1 MFVVSLRATK
11 IACTSKH
18 QSCLCYVFFLFFV
31 FSLFSF
37 FSFFSFFSPLSFSF
51 AELPFMSPVK
61 FFCPGNSIYRSLSS
75 CSARPASRL
84 KRLSEPLNNS
94 SEQSSRS
101 PLLPL
106 LSFFFFSSFL
116 SRITYRLLFRRKDR
130 CIETVPRREEEKKKV
145 ANRVFACSRDENTR
159 ACVLYFFF
167 LFHRMQIGS
176 HVIHETRSNRKSGST
191 SRARAFSVTDVDR
204 LSFDT
209 VVP

>member
-94 SEQSSRS
+94 SDSFEQSSRS

-106 LSFFFFSSFL
+106 LSFFFFFFL
-116 SRITYRLLFRRKDR
+116 PFANHVIVNYYFEGRMDVSRRFLD
-130 CIETVPRREEEKKKV
+130 EKKKKKK
-145 ANRVFACSRDENTR
+145 
-159 ACVLYFFF
+159 
-167 LFHRMQIGS
+167 GS
-176 HVIHETRSNRKSGST
+176 
-191 SRARAFSVTDVDR
+191 
-204 LSFDT
+204 
-209 VVP
+209 

>member
-37 FSFFSFFSPLSFSF
+37 FSFFSFFPPLSFSF

-94 SEQSSRS
+94 SDSFEQSSRS

-106 LSFFFFSSFL
+106 LSFFFFLPSFRE
-116 SRITYRLLFRRKDR
+116 SRIDYYFEGKIDVSRRFLD
-130 CIETVPRREEEKKKV
+130 EKKKKKK
-145 ANRVFACSRDENTR
+145 
-159 ACVLYFFF
+159 
-167 LFHRMQIGS
+167 GS
-176 HVIHETRSNRKSGST
+176 
-191 SRARAFSVTDVDR
+191 
-204 LSFDT
+204 
-209 VVP
+209 

>member
-94 SEQSSRS
+94 SDSFEQSSRS

-130 CIETVPRREEEKKKV
+130 YIETVPRREEEKKKV
-145 ANRVFACSRDENTR
+145 ANRVFACSRGETR
-159 ACVLYFFF
+159 TRVYYIFFF
-167 LFHRMQIGS
+167 YFTVCKSVRTLS
-176 HVIHETRSNRKSGST
+176 TRPDRIASLDQPAEH
-191 SRARAFSVTDVDR
+191 ARF
-204 LSFDT
+204 
-209 VVP
+209 P